1 MSKCGAAHS
10 NFGGENDM
18 QGEMDTRL
26 RDNPKFQKLVSTRN
40 TYSIMMTIAMMVV
53 YFGYIL
59 LVAFNKEFL
68 AQKMG
73 AGVMSI
79 GIPMGVG
86 VILFTIIITGIYVRR
101 SNTEFDSL
109 KEELIKEANK

>member
-1 MSKCGAAHS
+1 
-10 NFGGENDM
+10 M
-18 QGEMDTRL
+18 QGDMDTRL
-26 RDNPKFQKLVSTRN
+26 RDNPKFLKLVNTRN
-40 TYSIMMTIAMMVV
+40 TYSVIMTIAMMVV

-68 AQKMG
+68 AQKLG
-73 AGVMSI
+73 AGVVTSI
-79 GIPMGVG
+79 GIPLGVG

-109 KEELIKEANK
+109 KEQLIKEANK

>member
-1 MSKCGAAHS
+1 
-10 NFGGENDM
+10 M
-18 QGEMDTRL
+18 QGDMDVKL
-26 RDNPKFQKLVSTRN
+26 RENPKFQQLVSTRN
-40 TYSIMMTIAMMVV
+40 TYSVIMTIAMMVV

-59 LVAFNKEFL
+59 LVAYDKEFL